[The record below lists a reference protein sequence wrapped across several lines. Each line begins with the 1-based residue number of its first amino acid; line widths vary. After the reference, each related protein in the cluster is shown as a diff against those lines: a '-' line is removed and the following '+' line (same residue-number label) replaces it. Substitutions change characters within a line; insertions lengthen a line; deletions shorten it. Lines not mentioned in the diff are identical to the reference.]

1 MITSPDNP
9 QIKHLRQLL
18 SQAKFRRENQQ
29 FVTEGV
35 HLLQTAIAAN
45 RLPEKIFVPQSL
57 LDNREVSGC
66 LNACENVQVIVLSDK
81 IAEKI
86 STLNTGVSIAAIFR
100 QPENGALPH
109 NQDCVVLDG
118 VQDPGNAGTI
128 LRTAAACGVPNVLLN
143 KTCADAFSPKVL
155 RAAMGANFLLNIFQ
169 DIDLSKFLQ
178 KFSGSLNA
186 TTLSSH
192 KTKSLYNLDL
202 RIKPIAWVFGNEG
215 AGVSPKIA
223 ALAEYGVQIPMIG
236 KIESLNVAMAASVCL
251 FEQMRQRMG

>member
-29 FVTEGV
+29 FVAEGV
-35 HLLQTAIAAN
+35 HLLQMAIAAN

-66 LNACENVQVIVLSDK
+66 LNASANVQVIVLSDK

-86 STLNTGVSIAAIFR
+86 STLNTGASITAIFR

-118 VQDPGNAGTI
+118 VQDPGNVGTI

-169 DIDLSKFLQ
+169 DIDLSKFLPQ
-178 KFSGSLNA
+178 FSGSLNI
-186 TTLSSH
+186 TTLSCH
-192 KTKSLYNLDL
+192 KIKSLYDLDL
-202 RIKPIAWVFGNEG
+202 RTQPIAWVFGNEG
-215 AGVSPKIA
+215 AGVSPEIA
-223 ALAEYGVQIPMIG
+223 ALAKYGVQIPMIG